1 MCNVDSHCSQIFY
14 CAWFVQGS
22 DNFDHWKTNLTFDPV
37 DFEDADLGV
46 AVHRGVYETA
56 QVLYA
61 RFEPLVAEHLASSP
75 FAKVA
80 FTVRVPLLRRFR
92 AWKQTRRSTKVN
104 FAGVRVSCH
113 VIMLCGYH

>member
-1 MCNVDSHCSQIFY
+1 MQRCDDCNKVSCRRCY
-14 CAWFVQGS
+14 AQGS

-80 FTVRVPLLRRFR
+80 FTVRGSPCSMFPD
-92 AWKQTRRSTKVN
+92 
-104 FAGVRVSCH
+104 
-113 VIMLCGYH
+113 

>member
-1 MCNVDSHCSQIFY
+1 
-14 CAWFVQGS
+14 
-22 DNFDHWKTNLTFDPV
+22 V

-80 FTVRVPLLRRFR
+80 FTVRGSPCSMFPD
-92 AWKQTRRSTKVN
+92 
-104 FAGVRVSCH
+104 
-113 VIMLCGYH
+113 